1 MTTPRALPRSFYARD
16 TVMVAQ
22 ELLGKFLVHY
32 LPEGTAV
39 GRIVETEAYLQND
52 PACHAARG
60 MTKRNCVMFGPPGHA
75 YIYFI
80 YGMHYCFNV
89 VTREEGIGEAV
100 LIRALEPVNLPED
113 SQASS
118 LPVRLTGNCSCNA
131 PARQTD
137 LTVRFSGSCSCNMIE
152 NPQPASL
159 AGLPERQIGYSPVR
173 RKSNRQKVNLCRGPA
188 RLTQA
193 MGITKA
199 YNGLDLTGKGPLVIW
214 AAENVSPEK
223 IVTTTRIGIKIGQ
236 ELPLRFYVADSPY
249 VSKGRLEAYPTGNKN

>member
-1 MTTPRALPRSFYARD
+1 MIIPRVLPRPFYARD
-16 TVMVAQ
+16 TVMVAR

-39 GRIVETEAYLQND
+39 GQIVETEAYLQND

-60 MTKRNCVMFGPPGHA
+60 LTKRNCVMFGPPGHA
-75 YIYFI
+75 YVYFI

-100 LIRALEPVNLPED
+100 LIRALEPISLPED
-113 SQASS
+113 RQFSRASS
-118 LPVRLTGNCSCNA
+118 LKLRTS
-131 PARQTD
+131 
-137 LTVRFSGSCSCNMIE
+137 S
-152 NPQPASL
+152 
-159 AGLPERQIGYSPVR
+159 
-173 RKSNRQKVNLCRGPA
+173 LCRGPA

-199 YNGLDLTGKGPLVIW
+199 YNGYDLTNKGPLVIW
-214 AAENVSPEK
+214 AAENVPSEK

-236 ELPLRFYVADSPY
+236 EFPLRFYVADSPY
-249 VSKGRLEAYPTGNKN
+249 VSKGRLPAVRLADKIIPT